1 MQGLTR
7 TASADKKCGGGK
19 APDYL
24 CAKAATS
31 VARCDRREQPRGSRG
46 RGTRDRGA
54 KGGDPLR
61 LPAPVGRRPLGRKTQ
76 AQVHMCKR

>member
-24 CAKAATS
+24 CAKAATT
-31 VARCDRREQPRGSRG
+31 VARCERCEQPQGRRGGDPPTDRQRGGGPRGRDALQSAQAMTMRPDRTKRG
-46 RGTRDRGA
+46 RGR
-54 KGGDPLR
+54 
-61 LPAPVGRRPLGRKTQ
+61 
-76 AQVHMCKR
+76 